1 MACILIVD
9 DERDIRLMLTT
20 YFSNHGYQ
28 VLCAQDGEQALSL
41 LPGKVDLI
49 LLDIGMPGMD
59 GLELCRQVRDLVSC
73 PILFLTARAEDSDKV
88 TALGMGGDDYIVK
101 PFSLAELL
109 ARVQAHLRRESRR
122 AGRPAAARFD
132 TDLWIYYGEKAVYGP
147 AGVPIPLTRKEFEI
161 LEFLSMNPGMLFDK
175 ERIYE
180 RLWGYDSEG
189 ESTVVSE
196 HIRRIR
202 AKLSAAGCKNH
213 IETAWGM
220 GYKWVR

>member
-1 MACILIVD
+1 MEEGCLTEDAAGEDGKTRRTITPKGIVFGIFSEKRFNQSG
-9 DERDIRLMLTT
+9 DE
-20 YFSNHGYQ
+20 YE
-28 VLCAQDGEQALSL
+28 V
-41 LPGKVDLI
+41 
-49 LLDIGMPGMD
+49 
-59 GLELCRQVRDLVSC
+59 
-73 PILFLTARAEDSDKV
+73 
-88 TALGMGGDDYIVK
+88 
-101 PFSLAELL
+101 
-109 ARVQAHLRRESRR
+109 
-122 AGRPAAARFD
+122 
-132 TDLWIYYGEKAVYGP
+132 IYYGEKAVYGP
-147 AGVPIPLTRKEFEI
+147 AGVSIPLTRKEFEI